1 MIRADKS
8 TARFTCSDPIL
19 PYFYAVKHVSVY
31 LLLLIIVF
39 AGDRLGG
46 FALQKQ
52 TYSSRFRY
60 SRLYGGRAAAD
71 ILLVGNSRGLTF
83 YQPYIEEITG
93 KTSFNLSY
101 NGMPADLAKVLTE
114 DYLDR
119 YRAPQKMVVDITTC
133 DRANDELIAAFL
145 PYSGRSYR
153 LDTLIHNKLPKAWWG
168 GKVSCLFRF
177 NNEIFQ
183 RALYYRHKPDTDWL
197 LDRVIPA
204 DLAAAMQQH
213 GYDVFDKHKHDYLIG
228 QLRELVDFARRKNVP
243 VELVIGPYFPGFA
256 ANVKNL
262 DVLKKAVEQE
272 TGLTVRDYRNALSDP
287 ACFGDFMHPN
297 KKGAVAYI
305 DLLKRDGVLES
316 AGND

>member
-1 MIRADKS
+1 MIRVDKS
-8 TARFTCSDPIL
+8 TVRFTCSDPICA
-19 PYFYAVKHVSVY
+19 YFYAVKHVSVY

-39 AGDRLGG
+39 AGDRFGG
-46 FALQKQ
+46 WALQKQ
-52 TYSSRFRY
+52 VDGSHFRY
-60 SRLYGGRAAAD
+60 SRLYGGTAAAD

-119 YRAPQKMVVDITTC
+119 YPAPQKMVVDITTC

-145 PYSGRSYR
+145 PYAGRSHR
-153 LDTLIHNKLPKAWWG
+153 LDTLIHSKLPKAWWG
-168 GKVSCLFRF
+168 GKMSNLFRF

-183 RALYYRHKPDTDWL
+183 RALYYRNKPDTGWL
-197 LDRVIPA
+197 LDRVISA
-204 DLAAAMQQH
+204 ELAAGVQRH
-213 GYDVFDKHKHDYLIG
+213 GYDVFDKQKHGYLVE
-228 QLRELVDFARRKNVP
+228 QLRELVDFARRENVP
-243 VELVIGPYFPGFA
+243 VELVIAPYFPGFA

-262 DVLKKAVEQE
+262 DVLKKAVETE
-272 TGLTVRDYRNALSDP
+272 TGLTVHDYRDALSDP

-305 DLLKRDGVLES
+305 DLLKKDGVL
-316 AGND
+316 GTTRNN